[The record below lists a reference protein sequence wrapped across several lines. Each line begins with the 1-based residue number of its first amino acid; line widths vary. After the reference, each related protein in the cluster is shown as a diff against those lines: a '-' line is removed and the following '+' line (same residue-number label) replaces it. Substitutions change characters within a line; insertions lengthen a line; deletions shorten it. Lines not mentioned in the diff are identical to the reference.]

1 LLAVGALALGSSCA
15 RDNPPIPE
23 PQIMI
28 IVDSDTWYG
37 TIETLQMTSQK
48 MGHGAREGINEA
60 LTDESSKLY
69 IDESFKLKNR
79 LREESTNTTNYLFR
93 RT

>member
-1 LLAVGALALGSSCA
+1 
-15 RDNPPIPE
+15 
-23 PQIMI
+23 MI
-28 IVDSDTWYG
+28 IVDSDTCYG
-37 TIETLQMTSQK
+37 TIENLQMTSQK
-48 MGHGAREGINEA
+48 MGHGAREGINEALTREGINEA